1 LIAPGR
7 LLSLAVSA
15 GTADRARAGIK
26 ETGEAVEPTSMSI
39 DDQAAGSGAS
49 RWGWSRVRL
58 PRPTG
63 IRNGGLLLV
72 LVALAAVVAL
82 VDEPPELG
90 GGRRLPS
97 IFQTLPPPTGITG
110 LPPAVAQPP
119 PATPAGDGRPATAVR
134 AHPSRQHPRPAGAS
148 EPFRGDAE
156 TRAARDQGG
165 SGPGGPAGGGSPP
178 PVTTTP
184 VDDAAAASVRVPPV
198 AVRARPPALLGRDLP
213 EVGAATPE
221 VQLDTALP

>member
-15 GTADRARAGIK
+15 GTGDRARAGIK
-26 ETGEAVEPTSMSI
+26 ETGEAVEPTCMSI
-39 DDQAAGSGAS
+39 DDQAAGSGTS

-90 GGRRLPS
+90 DGRRLPS

-119 PATPAGDGRPATAVR
+119 PATPAGDGRATVAR
-134 AHPSRQHPRPAGAS
+134 AHPNRQHPRPAGAS
-148 EPFRGDAE
+148 EPFRGDVE

-165 SGPGGPAGGGSPP
+165 SGPGGTAAGGSPP

-184 VDDAAAASVRVPPV
+184 VDDTAAASVRVPPV
-198 AVRARPPALLGRDLP
+198 AVRVRPPALLGRDLP
-213 EVGAATPE
+213 EMGAATPE
-221 VQLDTALP
+221 VKLDTSLP

>member
-1 LIAPGR
+1 
-7 LLSLAVSA
+7 
-15 GTADRARAGIK
+15 
-26 ETGEAVEPTSMSI
+26 MSI
-39 DDQAAGSGAS
+39 DDQAAGTS

-90 GGRRLPS
+90 DGRRLPS
-97 IFQTLPPPTGITG
+97 IFQTLPPPTGITA

-119 PATPAGDGRPATAVR
+119 PATPAVDGRPATAAR
-134 AHPSRQHPRPAGAS
+134 AHPNRRHPRPAGAS
-148 EPFRGDAE
+148 GLFRGDVE
-156 TRAARDQGG
+156 RRAARDQGG
-165 SGPGGPAGGGSPP
+165 SGTGGTGAGGSPP

-184 VDDAAAASVRVPPV
+184 VDDAASARVRVAPV
-198 AVRARPPALLGRDLP
+198 TVGVRPPALLGRDLP
-213 EVGAATPE
+213 EVRAATPE
-221 VQLDTALP
+221 VDLDTSLP